1 MKKDFLFRLL
11 DRVLETRGEPKV
23 VRYERLLDTA
33 MDQQDD

>member
-11 DRVLETRGEPKV
+11 DRVLETRGEPEM

-33 MDQQDD
+33 MDLEDD